1 MMIAPREK
9 AFSKVVGVMGDMK
22 GAECPAPRI
31 ALGTSGGR
39 ESAWITGEPP
49 PLTGRFSGRLISGPR
64 QRWLIALSQEPVA
77 KSAIERCWLDGRG
90 AERVEAFGN
99 AGPAVG

>member
-31 ALGTSGGR
+31 APR
-39 ESAWITGEPP
+39 NKRWEGERLDHRRTAAANW
-49 PLTGRFSGRLISGPR
+49 PL
-64 QRWLIALSQEPVA
+64 
-77 KSAIERCWLDGRG
+77 
-90 AERVEAFGN
+90 
-99 AGPAVG
+99 